1 MKRPSPLIQM
11 TFALVG
17 LCGTLVL
24 LADLFF
30 GILPDRSAQA
40 MHLRRN
46 ISEALAVQVAALL
59 QEQDQTTLQRTLEGV
74 AKRTEGVR
82 SLAVRRADGSIVK
95 QAGDHAK
102 HWQGASDEASNPE
115 QVVVPLNANGAR
127 WGTFEIAFGA
137 PAGHPV
143 WRFLTQPMMVLLF
156 FISGAGTLVFG
167 LYMRRTLQHLDPAAV
182 IPERVQGAFDAMA
195 EGVVVLDA
203 RSRVL
208 LSNKA
213 FRELHPQAA
222 TVATGNSLSALA
234 WLANDLPADAT
245 LHPWQRAMA
254 QRAASAGYTLQI
266 AAGSADVRQ
275 LVINCAPIADPG
287 GHVRGCVV
295 TFDDV
300 SQLHQTNQALQTTMA
315 ELNASKEV
323 LQQQNVELER
333 LATRDPLTGCLNRRA
348 FFAAFEPLFARSR
361 AQGGALN
368 CLMVDIDHFKSV
380 NDTHGHAVGDVVIQ
394 SLAKKL
400 LESART
406 GDLVCRYGGE
416 EFCVVLPG
424 MGRADASAF
433 AERLRARIERE
444 CGPGVREVPNMR
456 VTASLGLCALS
467 PDLISAAALVDRAD
481 QALYDAKRAG
491 RNRVGLFGTDP
502 AATRQA
508 GADPGTDPLTGCLLP
523 STFQAR
529 FDAMLREAHSRG
541 TMLSAVKIGF
551 DPARAL
557 LAEPGSSVDDAALRA
572 LADIVRD
579 GARPQDLLVRLD
591 AEHFGVVAPELPI
604 RDALLYAEQVRARVE
619 REFAVA
625 GKAHGGPAGAP
636 GLTVSAGV
644 DCLPG
649 NASGAST
656 LIERAGK
663 ALLRARRDGANR
675 VHRFAPSPG
684 AGQIPTL
691 VAGANP
697 SLMPLPKGNEAA
709 RAVQAAGALE
719 T

>member
-59 QEQDQTTLQRTLEGV
+59 QEQDQKTLQRTLDGV
-74 AKRTEGVR
+74 AARTEGVR

-95 QAGDHAK
+95 QAGDHAS
-102 HWQGASDEASNPE
+102 HWRAASDDASNPE
-115 QVVVPLNANGAR
+115 QVTVPLNANGAR
-127 WGTFEIAFGA
+127 WGSFEIAFGA

-156 FISGAGTLVFG
+156 FISAAGTLVFG

-203 RSRVL
+203 RGRVL

-213 FRELHPQAA
+213 FRELHSEAA
-222 TVATGNSLSALA
+222 AVTTGNTLSTLP
-234 WLANDLPADAT
+234 WLAKDLPPDPG

-254 QRAASAGYTLQI
+254 QRASSAGHTLQMG
-266 AAGSADVRQ
+266 AGSADARQ

-300 SQLHQTNQALQTTMA
+300 SQLHQTNLALQETMA
-315 ELNASKEV
+315 ELSASREV

-333 LATRDPLTGCLNRRA
+333 LATRDPMTGCLNRRA

-361 AQGGALN
+361 EERGALS

-394 SLAKKL
+394 ALANKL

-416 EFCVVLPG
+416 EFCIVLPG
-424 MGRADASAF
+424 MGAADANAF

-456 VTASLGLCALS
+456 VTASLGLCTLS
-467 PDLISAAALVDRAD
+467 GDLATAAALVDRAD
-481 QALYDAKRAG
+481 QALYGAKRAG
-491 RNRVGLFGTDP
+491 RNRVGQFALGG
-502 AATRQA
+502 AANQRAVADT
-508 GADPGTDPLTGCLLP
+508 GADRITGCLLP
-523 STFQAR
+523 IAFQAK
-529 FDAMLREAHSRG
+529 FDALLRGAQTRG
-541 TMLSAVKIGF
+541 TLLSAVKFGF
-551 DPARAL
+551 DPSRAPPD
-557 LAEPGSSVDDAALRA
+557 EPGRAASDATLRT
-572 LADIVRD
+572 LADVLRD
-579 GARPQDLLVRLD
+579 CARPQDLLVRLD
-591 AEHFGVVAPELPI
+591 AEHFGVVAPELSI
-604 RDALLYAEQVRARVE
+604 GDALLFAEQLRARVE
-619 REFAVA
+619 REFAA
-625 GKAHGGPAGAP
+625 AGAP
-636 GLTVSAGV
+636 GLTISAGV
-644 DCLPG
+644 DSLPA
-649 NASGAST
+649 NASGAPT

-663 ALLRARRDGANR
+663 ALLRARREGANR
-675 VHRFAPSPG
+675 VNRFAPGPS
-684 AGQIPTL
+684 ASLIPTL
-691 VAGANP
+691 TSGPGSSAH
-697 SLMPLPKGNEAA
+697 LMPLPKAGE
-709 RAVQAAGALE
+709 RASQAALE
-719 T
+719 S